1 MNWKHALN
9 SIYGKPTPW
18 DMSNPILDYIKYDTD
33 ITTQMYAYLSEKR
46 GERNTPMATPQKPKV
61 KRAIFNNPATIIYWT
76 DGTKTV
82 VKCQEG
88 DTYDKEKGFV
98 MAYLKKL
105 LGNDNT
111 FNKEI
116 NKWVYGG

>member
-1 MNWKHALN
+1 MRSICA
-9 SIYGKPTPW
+9 IYGSLQMLYNENDLLWLYVTLKR
-18 DMSNPILDYIKYDTD
+18 DLGENAKFAEYVRHD
-33 ITTQMYAYLSEKR
+33 IESTQKVVETI
-46 GERNTPMATPQKPKV
+46 GKPKV

-111 FNKEI
+111 FNNEI